1 VITAVKNSLHLIKIN
16 DSRGEFNMKVGFIGL
31 GIMGKPMAKNVLKA
45 GHELTVF
52 DFNKGAIEELVA
64 AGAKAAENGKEV
76 AQQSDVVITMLPN
89 SPHVKSALFA
99 ENGVAEG
106 LSTGKAIIDMSSISP
121 VASREFA
128 ADLEKY
134 EVDFL
139 DAPVSGGEPG
149 AIAGT
154 IAVMVGGKKEAFDK
168 YYDLLMTMAGSVTYV
183 GEVGAGNITKLANQM
198 IVALNIA
205 TVSEALTFATK
216 AGVDPELVF
225 EAIKGGLAGSNV
237 MNAKAPMML
246 DRNFKAGFRVE
257 LHIKDLQNALDTSHE
272 INASIPFTSQAME
285 ILQAI
290 KIDGYEKEDHSAIAK
305 YFEKL
310 NNITIQSNK

>member
-1 VITAVKNSLHLIKIN
+1 
-16 DSRGEFNMKVGFIGL
+16 MKVGFIGL

-45 GHELTVF
+45 GFELTVF
-52 DFNKGAIEELVA
+52 DFNKGSIEELVA
-64 AGAKAAENGKEV
+64 AGAKAAESGKEV
-76 AQQSDVVITMLPN
+76 ALQSDVVITMLPN

-99 ENGVAEG
+99 ENGLAEG

-128 ADLEKY
+128 ADLEKF

-154 IAVMVGGKKEAFDK
+154 IAVMVGGKKEVFDK
-168 YYDLLMTMAGSVTYV
+168 YYDLLMTMAGSATYV

-237 MNAKAPMML
+237 MNAKVPMML

-272 INASIPFTSQAME
+272 INAAIPFTSQAME

-290 KIDGYEKEDHSAIAK
+290 KIDGYEKEDHSSIAK

>member
-1 VITAVKNSLHLIKIN
+1 MNFSFKALVQLKSLK
-16 DSRGEFNMKVGFIGL
+16 GEYTMKVGFIGL
-31 GIMGKPMAKNVLKA
+31 GIMGRPMAKNVLKA
-45 GHELTVF
+45 GYELTVF

-64 AGAKAAENGKEV
+64 AGAKAAESGKEV
-76 AQQSDVVITMLPN
+76 AVQSDVVITMLPN

-99 ENGVAEG
+99 ENGLAEG

-128 ADLEKY
+128 ADLEKF

-154 IAVMVGGKKEAFDK
+154 IAVMVGGKKEVFDK

-237 MNAKAPMML
+237 MNAKVPMML

-272 INASIPFTSQAME
+272 INAAIPFTSQAME

-290 KIDGYEKEDHSAIAK
+290 KIDGYEKEDHSSIAK

-310 NNITIQSNK
+310 NNITIESNK

>member
-1 VITAVKNSLHLIKIN
+1 MNFSFKALVQLKSLK
-16 DSRGEFNMKVGFIGL
+16 GEYTMKVGFIGL
-31 GIMGKPMAKNVLKA
+31 GIMGRPMAKNVLKA
-45 GHELTVF
+45 GYELTVF
-52 DFNKGAIEELVA
+52 DFNKGAIEELIAV
-64 AGAKAAENGKEV
+64 GAKAAESGKEV
-76 AQQSDVVITMLPN
+76 ALQSDVVITMLPN

-99 ENGVAEG
+99 ENGLAEG

-128 ADLEKY
+128 ADLEKF

-154 IAVMVGGKKEAFDK
+154 IAVMVGGKKEVFDK

-237 MNAKAPMML
+237 MNAKVPMML

-272 INASIPFTSQAME
+272 INAAIPFTSQAME

-290 KIDGYEKEDHSAIAK
+290 KIDGYEKEDHSSIAK

-310 NNITIQSNK
+310 NNITIESNK